1 MAEQRIQDAKDVPLP
16 GSAGGA
22 SGIAAQ
28 LRRAIL
34 EGTYGHRERLPAER
48 DLATHFGASRST
60 VREALKQLEESQLVV
75 RRIGSGTFVNHR
87 PGDDH
92 DDIAERTS
100 PLELIEVRLAVEPHM
115 ARLAALHGSQRDLER
130 LRDALKQ
137 VEACKRDAEAF
148 SRADAHFHLTLAE
161 CSRNPLIVWL
171 YRQIN
176 DVRTHSQWNRMKDKI
191 LSPERVAE
199 YNRQHRSLFDS
210 IWSRDADG
218 AERQVAE
225 HLDKARRDL
234 LGAGRD

>member
-1 MAEQRIQDAKDVPLP
+1 MPEQRTQEANVPPP
-16 GSAGGA
+16 GAAGGA

-28 LRRAIL
+28 LKRAIL
-34 EGTYGHRERLPAER
+34 DGTYGHRERLPAER
-48 DLATHFGASRST
+48 ELATHFGASRST

-87 PGDDH
+87 ASEDNE
-92 DDIAERTS
+92 DIAERTS

-115 ARLAALHGSQRDLER
+115 ARLAALHGTQRDLER

-161 CSRNPLIVWL
+161 CSRNPLMVWL

-176 DVRTHSQWNRMKDKI
+176 DVRNHAQWNRMKDKI
-191 LSPERVAE
+191 LSPERLAE

-210 IWSRDADG
+210 IRSRDADG
-218 AERQVAE
+218 ATRQVAE
-225 HLDKARRDL
+225 HLEKARRDL
-234 LGAGRD
+234 LGAGRE